1 VENGTM
7 IQKAVNY
14 VKDVRTE
21 MAKVSWPTQE
31 ELYESTI
38 IVLVLSL
45 ILAVFVFGV
54 DQGLSNILKIIL

>member
-1 VENGTM
+1 VENGIM

-21 MAKVSWPTQE
+21 MGKVSWPTRG

-45 ILAVFVFGV
+45 ILAIFVFGV

>member
-1 VENGTM
+1 M

-14 VKDVRTE
+14 VKDVKTE
-21 MAKVSWPTQE
+21 MAKVSWPTRE

-45 ILAVFVFGV
+45 ILAIFVFGV

>member
-1 VENGTM
+1 M

-21 MAKVSWPTQE
+21 MAKVSWPTRG

>member
-1 VENGTM
+1 M

-14 VKDVRTE
+14 FKDVRIE
-21 MAKVSWPTQE
+21 MAKVSWPTRE

-45 ILAVFVFGV
+45 ILAIFVFGV

>member
-1 VENGTM
+1 M

-14 VKDVRTE
+14 VKDVKTE
-21 MAKVSWPTQE
+21 MAKVSWPTRA

-45 ILAVFVFGV
+45 ILAIFVFGV

>member
-1 VENGTM
+1 M

-14 VKDVRTE
+14 VKDVRAE
-21 MAKVSWPTQE
+21 MAKVSWPTRE

-45 ILAVFVFGV
+45 ILAIFVFGV

>member
-1 VENGTM
+1 M

-21 MAKVSWPTQE
+21 MAKVSWPTRA

-45 ILAVFVFGV
+45 ILAIFVFGV